1 MELVERPAAD
11 SRRMLRVASPA
22 LSILFGLLLVALCV
36 RTAQVVVSNPP
47 SFDGAMNLQVADSIA
62 RGDGYRRNYAAQ
74 EAFPHEIQTGAPYIL
89 PAAWVF
95 KFAGVGIAQSEIIN
109 LAYLALLL
117 AAAGLLIARCGGPAL
132 ALFGACTLLMVPGMH
147 LYGFYGYGEI
157 AALAWALAATLVY
170 FRGGEG
176 WWPGL
181 VSGILLAFAVYT
193 KTVMLIGAGA
203 LGLCAS
209 LELLQ
214 ALQGR
219 TRDLRARFLAF
230 LAGGVLV
237 ILAMEAWRG
246 FALGGRHGWR
256 MWWRQEAGA
265 VFMQAGVKPGLGGH
279 AHSILDKFATHFGM
293 LGHDYRMS
301 LVLTGL
307 WLTCVLAAFVCAAA
321 WAVRGRRGGWQALTV
336 LLIGVVYLLWW
347 LFVTPT
353 AKAWHRRILD
363 GMLAAD
369 LGVIMMAA
377 VAWTRVAGH
386 SSPRMRPAL
395 PVVPIV
401 LALALALPGLWLFK
415 GSRTLLGAADAKAC
429 QWGMADG
436 SACAQYNPGAS
447 VASLLH
453 VVGQVRALPADA
465 YVFGFGWYSAPRIG
479 LFSGR
484 HILDFHDYPIDT
496 LQPSRPIYFAQG
508 PETPPSS
515 LYRIRTLY
523 HVSPTSDYAYAL
535 VQGISMVPKPLVV
548 GAAPVQRYVKAAEN
562 YSYLRGFNDSEG
574 ANGRWLT
581 DDNQVLLMPSPGDI
595 FELVAYVLPVDRY
608 EVHRAPDIL
617 VSFDGCAA
625 PARATQPDQ
634 VDHLY
639 FAIPAHCGIRS
650 GTPVSVR
657 IEVDNLVDSSITH
670 DARALGVLA
679 QSFGFVAP
687 ASSPLESRH

>member
-1 MELVERPAAD
+1 MELVERPPAD
-11 SRRMLRVASPA
+11 SRRMLRLASLA
-22 LSILFGLLLVALCV
+22 LAVLFGLLLVILCV
-36 RTAQVVVSNPP
+36 RTAQVAVSNPP
-47 SFDGAMNLQVADSIA
+47 SFDGAMNLQVAGSIA
-62 RGDGYRRNYAAQ
+62 QGEGYRRNYAAQ

-95 KFAGVGIAQSEIIN
+95 EFAGVGIAQSEIVN

-117 AAAGLLIARCGGPAL
+117 AVAGLLIARCGGRAS
-132 ALFGACTLLMVPGMH
+132 AVFGVCTLLMVPGIH

-157 AALAWALAATLVY
+157 PALAWAFAATLVY
-170 FRGGEG
+170 FRSGEG

-181 VSGILLAFAVYT
+181 ASGIVLAFAVYT

-203 LGLCAS
+203 LGLCAF

-214 ALQGR
+214 ALHGR

-230 LAGGVLV
+230 LGGGVLV
-237 ILAMEAWRG
+237 VLAMEVWRG
-246 FALGGRHGWR
+246 SALGGRHAWLV
-256 MWWRQEAGA
+256 WWRQEAGA

-279 AHSILDKFATHFGM
+279 AHSILDKFATHFG
-293 LGHDYRMS
+293 LLSHDYRMS

-307 WLTCVLAAFVCAAA
+307 WLACVLLAFVSAVV

-336 LLIGVVYLLWW
+336 LLIAVVYLLWW

-369 LGVIMMAA
+369 LGVIMVVAMARIA
-377 VAWTRVAGH
+377 AAEH
-386 SSPRMRPAL
+386 SNPRMRPML
-395 PVVPIV
+395 PVWTIV
-401 LALALALPGLWLFK
+401 LALALALPCLWLFK
-415 GSRTLLGAADAKAC
+415 GSSALLGAVDEKAC
-429 QWGMADG
+429 RLGMADG
-436 SACAQYNPGAS
+436 NACAQYNPGAS

-453 VVGQVRALPADA
+453 VAEQVRALPADA

-484 HILDFHDYPIDT
+484 HILDFHDWPIAT
-496 LQPSRPIYFAQG
+496 LQPSRPVYFAQG
-508 PETPPSS
+508 LETPPGS
-515 LYRIRTLY
+515 LHRIRTLY
-523 HVSPTSDYAYAL
+523 QVSSTPDYAYAL
-535 VQGISMVPKPLVV
+535 IRGISMVPGPLVA
-548 GAAPVQRYVKAAEN
+548 GAAPVQRHVKAAEN

-581 DDNQVLLMPSPGDI
+581 DDNQVLLTPSPGDV

-625 PARATQPDQ
+625 PAQAARPNQ

-650 GTPVSVR
+650 GVPVSVR
-657 IEVDNLVDSSITH
+657 IQVDNLVDSSITH

-679 QSFGFVAP
+679 QSFGFVVP